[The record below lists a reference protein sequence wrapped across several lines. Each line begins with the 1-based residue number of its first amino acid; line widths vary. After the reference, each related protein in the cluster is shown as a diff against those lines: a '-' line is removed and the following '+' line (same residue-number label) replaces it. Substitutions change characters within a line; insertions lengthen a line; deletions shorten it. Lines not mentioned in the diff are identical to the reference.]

1 MSSVE
6 PDNNDFQEHSST
18 NQDLMPLKDQVSS
31 GRCKTPD
38 YKNISREGRQSQD
51 IQFSGCI

>member
-6 PDNNDFQEHSST
+6 PDNNDFKEHSST
-18 NQDLMPLKDQVSS
+18 DQDLMPVKDQVSS

-38 YKNISREGRQSQD
+38 YKNISTEGR
-51 IQFSGCI
+51 